1 MSRTS
6 KSPRR
11 VAVIA
16 VRVGQRAL
24 PTYAHR
30 FAPKKFTQP
39 QLFACL
45 VLKAFF
51 DADYRGV
58 EAILRDTPA
67 LRDAI
72 GIDTTPHFTTLQK
85 AAGRL
90 LRFDVVRGLLSA
102 VLIAPRHGKRRIG
115 RAAIDSS
122 GFEAGRVSPYF
133 VRRRARGQQRL
144 KNPLFQTTT
153 YTRWPKLGVIVDCA
167 THLILAARPSRG
179 PKPDTAELA
188 PLLDQLP
195 SDVRLLRLLADAG
208 YDSEPNH
215 VLLREHHRIT
225 SLMPARLGR
234 PSAKPPSGRYRR
246 LMRRL
251 FTQPERIRYGQRWQA
266 ETVFSMIKRNL
277 THAVNAQTYWP
288 QCRELLLLVVTH
300 NIMILLGLKG
310 FSTEHS

>member
-6 KSPRR
+6 KSPRK
-11 VAVIA
+11 VAVMA
-16 VRVGQRAL
+16 VRVGERVL
-24 PTYAHR
+24 PRYAHR
-30 FAPKKFTQP
+30 CAPKKFTQP

-45 VLKAFF
+45 VLKTFF
-51 DADYRGV
+51 DTDYRGI

-72 GIDTTPHFTTLQK
+72 GIDAVPHFTTLQK
-85 AAGRL
+85 TAARL
-90 LRFDVVRGLLSA
+90 LRFAAVRRLLSA
-102 VLIAPRHGKRRIG
+102 MLIAPRHGRRRIE

-133 VRRRARGQQRL
+133 VRRRARGQKHL

-153 YTRWPKLGVIVDCA
+153 YTRWPKLGLIIDCA

-179 PKPDTAELA
+179 PKPDTAELE
-188 PLLDQLP
+188 PVLDQLP
-195 SDVRLLRLLADAG
+195 RGVRLLRLLADAG

-215 VLLREHHRIT
+215 VLLRERHRIM

-234 PSAKPPSGRYRR
+234 PSTKPPSGRYRR

-251 FTQPERIRYGQRWQA
+251 WAHPKRIKYGQRWQV

-277 THAVNAQTYWP
+277 THAVAAQTYWS
-288 QCRELLLLVVTH
+288 QCRAMLLLAVTH
-300 NIMILLGLKG
+300 NIMILLGLRR